1 VGTDTPVLVV
11 HIPATSSKE
20 IVLGD
25 VTLSTGLGFAITG
38 AAGILDATAVAAGDV
53 QVAISYD

>member
-1 VGTDTPVLVV
+1 VI

-25 VTLSTGLGFAITG
+25 VTLTNGLGVAITG
-38 AAGILDATAVAAGDV
+38 AAAVLDATAVAAGDV